1 MQVVGCVIRKARN
14 KYFSKFDRDDN
25 ECWFYV
31 MCYNIDMCM
40 IKKKK
45 KKESKFSSIM
55 LLKLWWKL
63 LIDVWLIL
71 IEFDCDEY

>member
-14 KYFSKFDRDDN
+14 KYFSKFDCDDN

-31 MCYNIDMCM
+31 MCYRYVYD
-40 IKKKK
+40 KKEKK

-55 LLKLWWKL
+55 LLKLWL

>member
-31 MCYNIDMCM
+31 MCYRYVYDKEE
-40 IKKKK
+40 KKKGK
-45 KKESKFSSIM
+45 
-55 LLKLWWKL
+55 
-63 LIDVWLIL
+63 
-71 IEFDCDEY
+71 